1 MFNQSW
7 SELVRIGE
15 FVAKKLSSTKA
26 IKLNDFSSEKCLFLS
41 FKNSFNFVLTEV
53 NDLSKMMMMKMTH
66 DDDWHIIRVTKVSN

>member
-1 MFNQSW
+1 M
-7 SELVRIGE
+7 
-15 FVAKKLSSTKA
+15 KKLSSIKA

-66 DDDWHIIRVTKVSN
+66 DDD